1 MKKHVLLGALLLT
14 AALSAGLTGCSSS
27 GTKESGSPKVEIS
40 EIRDDV
46 VEPDFSG
53 ADIEVYALNAPI
65 NFDYSSS
72 DTDMIFKKK
81 DGVWLDAMDSA
92 IPLNQEKF
100 EAMAQNFLNLHAIS
114 EIDSADTA
122 SDYGMGNPV
131 YTVTITDSEK
141 GEITLSIGN
150 KDADG
155 NYYLSDEKNIYLV
168 KASTV
173 DSLVFDYDTLV
184 VREGLEAGEDLAPV
198 GEVLPDHVDHAVGQP
213 DEGAGIGQQA
223 DGRSVDDD
231 VVGLGAQDRED
242 LLDARGAQQLRGRG
256 HLGAAAQQPERRARN
271 LGEAGAGIGVI
282 GRKQLRQAAALAAQA
297 EEGVERFGTHIR
309 IHEDDP
315 GPGLGQRQGQI
326 GGDGGLALG
335 GDGAG
340 D

>member
-65 NFDYSSS
+65 DFDYSSS

-81 DGVWLDAMDSA
+81 DGVWLDTMDSA

-184 VREGLEAGEDLAPV
+184 VREGLDIQVTAADLQNVSITMDGKTTSYKNSDTEAMTTIADGISNLKPFDYASYHVLNQELANADLTTDTRITFQAELTINGEKKSLTVYV
-198 GEVLPDHVDHAVGQP
+198 GTYANPDQTYRYVQLDGSDMIMVVDNSIVLNLLNGLTP
-213 DEGAGIGQQA
+213 DE
-223 DGRSVDDD
+223 
-231 VVGLGAQDRED
+231 E
-242 LLDARGAQQLRGRG
+242 
-256 HLGAAAQQPERRARN
+256 
-271 LGEAGAGIGVI
+271 
-282 GRKQLRQAAALAAQA
+282 
-297 EEGVERFGTHIR
+297 
-309 IHEDDP
+309 
-315 GPGLGQRQGQI
+315 
-326 GGDGGLALG
+326 
-335 GDGAG
+335 
-340 D
+340 

>member
-65 NFDYSSS
+65 DFDYSSS

-184 VREGLEAGEDLAPV
+184 VREGLDIQVTAADLQNVSITMDHILNQELANADLTTDTRITFQAELTVNGEKKSLTIYV
-198 GEVLPDHVDHAVGQP
+198 GTYANPDQTYRYVQLDGSNMIMVVDNNIVLNLLNGLTP
-213 DEGAGIGQQA
+213 DE
-223 DGRSVDDD
+223 
-231 VVGLGAQDRED
+231 E
-242 LLDARGAQQLRGRG
+242 
-256 HLGAAAQQPERRARN
+256 
-271 LGEAGAGIGVI
+271 
-282 GRKQLRQAAALAAQA
+282 
-297 EEGVERFGTHIR
+297 
-309 IHEDDP
+309 
-315 GPGLGQRQGQI
+315 
-326 GGDGGLALG
+326 
-335 GDGAG
+335 
-340 D
+340 

>member
-65 NFDYSSS
+65 DFDYSSS

-81 DGVWLDAMDSA
+81 DGVWLDAMDS
-92 IPLNQEKF
+92 
-100 EAMAQNFLNLHAIS
+100 AIS

-184 VREGLEAGEDLAPV
+184 VREGLDIQVTAADLQNVSITMDGKTTSYKSSDTEAMTTIADGISNLKPFDYASYHVLNQELANADLTTDTRITFQAELTVNGEKKSLTIYV
-198 GEVLPDHVDHAVGQP
+198 GTYANPDQTYRYVQLDGSNMIMVVDNNIVLNLLNGLTP
-213 DEGAGIGQQA
+213 DE
-223 DGRSVDDD
+223 
-231 VVGLGAQDRED
+231 E
-242 LLDARGAQQLRGRG
+242 
-256 HLGAAAQQPERRARN
+256 
-271 LGEAGAGIGVI
+271 
-282 GRKQLRQAAALAAQA
+282 
-297 EEGVERFGTHIR
+297 
-309 IHEDDP
+309 
-315 GPGLGQRQGQI
+315 
-326 GGDGGLALG
+326 
-335 GDGAG
+335 
-340 D
+340 

>member
-65 NFDYSSS
+65 DFDC
-72 DTDMIFKKK
+72 
-81 DGVWLDAMDSA
+81 VWLDAMDSA

-184 VREGLEAGEDLAPV
+184 VREGLDIQVTAADLQNVSITMDGKTTSYKNSDTEAMTTIADGISNLKPFDYASYHVLNQELANADLTTDTRITFQAELTVNGEKKSLTIYV
-198 GEVLPDHVDHAVGQP
+198 GTYANPDQTYRYVQLDGSNMIMVVDNNIVLNLLNGLTP
-213 DEGAGIGQQA
+213 DE
-223 DGRSVDDD
+223 
-231 VVGLGAQDRED
+231 E
-242 LLDARGAQQLRGRG
+242 
-256 HLGAAAQQPERRARN
+256 
-271 LGEAGAGIGVI
+271 
-282 GRKQLRQAAALAAQA
+282 
-297 EEGVERFGTHIR
+297 
-309 IHEDDP
+309 
-315 GPGLGQRQGQI
+315 
-326 GGDGGLALG
+326 
-335 GDGAG
+335 
-340 D
+340 

>member
-14 AALSAGLTGCSSS
+14 AALSASITGCSSS
-27 GTKESGSPKVEIS
+27 GTKESGSPKVEIA
-40 EIRDDV
+40 EIRDET

-53 ADIEVYALNAPI
+53 ADIEVYSLNAPI
-65 NFDYSSS
+65 DFDYSSA

-184 VREGLEAGEDLAPV
+184 VREGLDIQVTAADLQNVSITMDGKTTIADGISNLKPFDYASYHVLNQELANADLTTDTRITFQAELTVNGEKKSLTIYV
-198 GEVLPDHVDHAVGQP
+198 GTYANPDQTYRYVQLDGSNMIMVVDNNIVLNLLNGLTP
-213 DEGAGIGQQA
+213 DE
-223 DGRSVDDD
+223 
-231 VVGLGAQDRED
+231 E
-242 LLDARGAQQLRGRG
+242 
-256 HLGAAAQQPERRARN
+256 
-271 LGEAGAGIGVI
+271 
-282 GRKQLRQAAALAAQA
+282 
-297 EEGVERFGTHIR
+297 
-309 IHEDDP
+309 
-315 GPGLGQRQGQI
+315 
-326 GGDGGLALG
+326 
-335 GDGAG
+335 
-340 D
+340 

>member
-65 NFDYSSS
+65 DFDYSSS

-122 SDYGMGNPV
+122 SDYKKQLERLLEKKAHML
-131 YTVTITDSEK
+131 SEK
-141 GEITLSIGN
+141 EEAILAAASEISGTPSSVFALFNNADLKFEPVKDENGE
-150 KDADG
+150 
-155 NYYLSDEKNIYLV
+155 LV
-168 KASTV
+168 DVTHARYGKLIESR
-173 DSLVFDYDTLV
+173 DRD
-184 VREGLEAGEDLAPV
+184 VREAAFHSLYASYRQFANTVAANYEGNVKQGNFYARMRKYPSARAMYLAGNEIPEKVYDNLIESVHNA
-198 GEVLPDHVDHAVGQP
+198 LPLMH
-213 DEGAGIGQQA
+213 
-223 DGRSVDDD
+223 RYM
-231 VVGLGAQDRED
+231 
-242 LLDARGAQQLRGRG
+242 
-256 HLGAAAQQPERRARN
+256 
-271 LGEAGAGIGVI
+271 
-282 GRKQLRQAAALAAQA
+282 K
-297 EEGVERFGTHIR
+297 F
-309 IHEDDP
+309 
-315 GPGLGQRQGQI
+315 
-326 GGDGGLALG
+326 
-335 GDGAG
+335 
-340 D
+340 

>member
-65 NFDYSSS
+65 DFDYSSS

-122 SDYGMGNPV
+122 SDY
-131 YTVTITDSEK
+131 D
-141 GEITLSIGN
+141 
-150 KDADG
+150 
-155 NYYLSDEKNIYLV
+155 
-168 KASTV
+168 
-173 DSLVFDYDTLV
+173 
-184 VREGLEAGEDLAPV
+184 
-198 GEVLPDHVDHAVGQP
+198 DHRQ
-213 DEGAGIGQQA
+213 
-223 DGRSVDDD
+223 
-231 VVGLGAQDRED
+231 
-242 LLDARGAQQLRGRG
+242 
-256 HLGAAAQQPERRARN
+256 
-271 LGEAGAGIGVI
+271 
-282 GRKQLRQAAALAAQA
+282 RKR
-297 EEGVERFGTHIR
+297 
-309 IHEDDP
+309 
-315 GPGLGQRQGQI
+315 
-326 GGDGGLALG
+326 
-335 GDGAG
+335 
-340 D
+340 